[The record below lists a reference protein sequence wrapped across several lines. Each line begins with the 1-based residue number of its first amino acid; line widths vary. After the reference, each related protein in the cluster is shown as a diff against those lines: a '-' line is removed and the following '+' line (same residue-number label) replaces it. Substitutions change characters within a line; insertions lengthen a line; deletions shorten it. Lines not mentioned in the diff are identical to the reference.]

1 MKRIIVASLAVILF
15 LAFIY
20 ATVPRTYQVTG
31 PVLNI
36 QDDIITV
43 QKGEEKWE
51 VLKTADT
58 QVAGRL
64 DVGSKVKIEYR
75 MVATKITVQ

>member
-1 MKRIIVASLAVILF
+1 MKRIIFIGLAVILF
-15 LAFIY
+15 LVFIY
-20 ATVPRTYQVTG
+20 AAAPKTYQVTG

-64 DVGSKVKIEYR
+64 AVGSKVKIEYR
-75 MVATKITVQ
+75 MVAKKIAVQ

>member
-1 MKRIIVASLAVILF
+1 MKKIIISGLAVVLL

-20 ATVPRTYQVTG
+20 AAAPRTYQVTG

-36 QDDIITV
+36 LDDVITV

-58 QVAGRL
+58 QIAGRL
-64 DVGSKVKIEYR
+64 AVGAKVKIEYR
-75 MVATKITVQ
+75 MVATKIAVQ

>member
-1 MKRIIVASLAVILF
+1 MKRIIVTGLAVLLF
-15 LAFIY
+15 LVFIY
-20 ATVPRTYQVTG
+20 AAPKTYQVTG

-43 QKGEEKWE
+43 QKSEEKWE
-51 VLKTADT
+51 ILKTADT

-64 DVGSKVKIEYR
+64 DVGAKVKIEYR